1 MSIREKLGEILI
13 KEGLIADS
21 DLEQAMEHQK
31 KSGGKLGDVLIAMG
45 LITEKEIAAALGK
58 QLGMPYLSIASG
70 GLKPA
75 YDQGLEKL
83 IVEEIARK
91 YLVLPIS
98 RTFNSL
104 SVAVVDPLDF
114 ITIDNLKKITNCDV
128 NSIITTKAEII
139 QAIDEFYGPRDVFKE
154 AIESSYEKE
163 KKSVTPST
171 SLEDVSEDEVVSL
184 DRLIAKAEEAPVVK
198 LVDLIVRQAI
208 EEGASDIHIESLDKK
223 MRLRYRVDG
232 ILQEKPPPAPH
243 LKLAIVSRIKILSKL
258 DIAEKRL
265 PQDGSFVMKL
275 DNRLVDFRVS
285 VIPTIYGEKV
295 VIRILDRSQTPLD
308 LAQMGFGSS
317 QLEAFRE
324 AINQPYGAVFL
335 TGPTGSGKTTTLYA
349 ALEEINNPDKNII
362 TIEDPVEYRLDGV
375 NQVQVK
381 SQIGLTFAN
390 ALRSFLRQDPDIILV
405 GEVRDLE
412 TAEICVR
419 AALTGHLVLSTLHTN
434 DAASAITRLMD
445 IGVEPYLLT
454 PSLLLV
460 AAQRL
465 VRKLCSSC
473 KEAYEPTGDILK
485 YLKVKKD
492 LVFKAKGCDKCRW
505 TGYVGRVA
513 IYELIPIDAD
523 MRDMI
528 VKRVDAQQ
536 IKNLAIEKSLLTL
549 WDSGIAKVEEGIT
562 SIEEVLRVTLI
573 KED

>member
-1 MSIREKLGEILI
+1 MAIRERVGEILI
-13 KEGLIADS
+13 KEGLIAEE
-21 DLEQAMEHQK
+21 DLAQAMEHQREN
-31 KSGGKLGDVLIAMG
+31 GGKLGDVLIAMG
-45 LITEKEIAAALGK
+45 FVTEKEIAAALGK
-58 QLGMPYLSIASG
+58 QLGISYISIASG
-70 GLKPA
+70 NLRPA
-75 YDQGLEKL
+75 HDQGLEVL
-83 IVEEIARK
+83 ISEEVARK

-104 SVAVVDPLDF
+104 TAAVVDPLDF
-114 ITIDNLKKITNCDV
+114 ITIDNLRKITNCDI
-128 NSIITTKAEII
+128 NSVITTKAEIL

-163 KKSVTPST
+163 EKSVTT
-171 SLEDVSEDEVVSL
+171 SLEEISEDEVVSL

-198 LVDLIVRQAI
+198 LVDLIIRQAI
-208 EEGASDIHIESLDKK
+208 EEGASDVHIESLEKK

-232 ILQEKPPPAPH
+232 VLQEKPPPAPH
-243 LKLAIVSRIKILSKL
+243 LKLAIVSRIKILAKL

-275 DNRLVDFRVS
+275 EDRLVDFRVS

-295 VIRILDRSQTPLD
+295 VIRILDRSQLPLD
-308 LAQMGFGSS
+308 LTQMGFGPS
-317 QLEAFRE
+317 QLESFRE
-324 AINQPYGAVFL
+324 IINQPYGVVFL

-349 ALEEINNPDKNII
+349 ALEEINSPDKNII

-381 SQIGLTFAN
+381 PQIGLTFAN

-419 AALTGHLVLSTLHTN
+419 AALTGHFVLSTLHTN

-454 PSLLLV
+454 PSLLMV

-465 VRKLCSSC
+465 VRKLCSNC
-473 KEAYEPTGDILK
+473 KEEYEPTGDILK

-505 TGYVGRVA
+505 TGYIGRAA
-513 IYELIPIDAD
+513 IYELILIDSD

-528 VKRVDAQQ
+528 TKHADAQKM
-536 IKNLAIEKSLLTL
+536 KNLAIEKGFLTL

-562 SIEEVLRVTLI
+562 SVEEVLRVTLI

>member
-1 MSIREKLGEILI
+1 MAIRERVGEILI
-13 KEGLIADS
+13 KEGLIAEE
-21 DLEQAMEHQK
+21 DLAQAMEHQREN
-31 KSGGKLGDVLIAMG
+31 GGKLGDVLIAMG
-45 LITEKEIAAALGK
+45 FVTEKEIAAALGK
-58 QLGMPYLSIASG
+58 QLGISYISIASG
-70 GLKPA
+70 NLRPA
-75 YDQGLEKL
+75 HDQGLEVL
-83 IVEEIARK
+83 ISEEVARK

-104 SVAVVDPLDF
+104 TAAVVDPLDF
-114 ITIDNLKKITNCDV
+114 ITIDNLRKITNCDI
-128 NSIITTKAEII
+128 NSVITTKAEIL

-163 KKSVTPST
+163 EKSVTT
-171 SLEDVSEDEVVSL
+171 SLEEISEDEVVSL

-198 LVDLIVRQAI
+198 LVDLIIRQAI
-208 EEGASDIHIESLDKK
+208 EEGASDVHIESLEKK

-232 ILQEKPPPAPH
+232 VLQEKPPPAPH
-243 LKLAIVSRIKILSKL
+243 LKLAIVSRIKILAKL

-275 DNRLVDFRVS
+275 EDRLVDFRVS

-295 VIRILDRSQTPLD
+295 VIRILDRSQLPLD
-308 LAQMGFGSS
+308 LTQMGFGPS
-317 QLEAFRE
+317 QLESFRE
-324 AINQPYGAVFL
+324 IINQPYGVVFL

-349 ALEEINNPDKNII
+349 ALEEINSPDKNII

-381 SQIGLTFAN
+381 PQIGLTFAN

-405 GEVRDLE
+405 GEVKDLE

-419 AALTGHLVLSTLHTN
+419 AALTGHFVLSTLHTN

-454 PSLLLV
+454 PSLLMV

-465 VRKLCSSC
+465 VRKLCSNC
-473 KEAYEPTGDILK
+473 KEEYEPTGDILK

-505 TGYVGRVA
+505 TGYIGRAA
-513 IYELIPIDAD
+513 IYELILIDSD

-528 VKRVDAQQ
+528 TKHADAQKM
-536 IKNLAIEKSLLTL
+536 KNLAIEKGFLTL

-562 SIEEVLRVTLI
+562 SVEEVLRVTLI

>member
-1 MSIREKLGEILI
+1 MATRERVGEILI
-13 KEGLIADS
+13 NEGLIAEE
-21 DLEQAMEHQK
+21 DLSQAMEHQRNN
-31 KSGGKLGDVLIAMG
+31 GGKLGDVLIAMG
-45 LITEKEIAAALGK
+45 FVTEKEIAAALGK
-58 QLGMPYLSIASG
+58 QLGMPYISIASG
-70 GLKPA
+70 NLRPA
-75 YDQGLEKL
+75 HDQGLEAL
-83 IVEEIARK
+83 VSEEVARK

-104 SVAVVDPLDF
+104 TVAVVDPLDF
-114 ITIDNLKKITNCDV
+114 ITIDNLRKITNCDI
-128 NSIITTKAEII
+128 NSVITTKAEIL

>member
-1 MSIREKLGEILI
+1 MAVREKLGEILI
-13 KEGLIADS
+13 KEGLITED
-21 DLEQAMEHQK
+21 DFEQAMEYQR

-45 LITEKEIAAALGK
+45 FITEKEIAAALGK
-58 QLGMPYLSIASG
+58 QLGMPYISIASG

-75 YDQGLEKL
+75 RDQSLEKL
-83 IVEEIARK
+83 ITEEAARK
-91 YLVLPIS
+91 YMVLPIS

-114 ITIDNLKKITNCDV
+114 ITIDNLRKITNCDI
-128 NSIITTKAEII
+128 NSVITTKAEVI

-154 AIESSYEKE
+154 AIAKSYDKGERPAVIE
-163 KKSVTPST
+163 
-171 SLEDVSEDEVVSL
+171 EIGEEEVLSL

-208 EEGASDIHIESLDKK
+208 EEGASDIHIESLETRL
-223 MRLRYRVDG
+223 RLRYRIDG

-275 DNRLVDFRVS
+275 ENKLVDFRVS
-285 VIPTIYGEKV
+285 TIPTIYGEKV
-295 VIRILDRSQTPLD
+295 VLRILDRTQLPLD
-308 LAQMGFGSS
+308 LAQMGFESN
-317 QLEAFRE
+317 QLEVFRE
-324 AINQPYGAVFL
+324 IIHSPYGAIFL

-349 ALEEINNPDKNII
+349 ALHEINTPDKNII
-362 TIEDPVEYRLDGV
+362 TVEDPVEYRLEGI

-381 SQIGLTFAN
+381 PQIGLTFSN
-390 ALRSFLRQDPDIILV
+390 SLRSFLRQDPDIILV

-419 AALTGHLVLSTLHTN
+419 AALTGHLVFSTLHTN
-434 DAASAITRLMD
+434 DASSAITRLMD
-445 IGVEPYLLT
+445 IGIEPYLLN

-465 VRKLCSSC
+465 VRKLCPAC
-473 KEAYEPTGDILK
+473 KEAYEPTKDIIK

-492 LVFKAKGCDKCRW
+492 LIFKAKGCEQCRW
-505 TGYVGRVA
+505 SGYIGRAA
-513 IYELIPIDAD
+513 IYELIPVDSDIRNLITGRASAQE
-523 MRDMI
+523 
-528 VKRVDAQQ
+528 VKT
-536 IKNLAIEKSLLTL
+536 LAKAKGAFTL
-549 WDSGIAKVEEGIT
+549 WDSGIRKVESGIT
-562 SIEEVLRVTLI
+562 SVEEVLRVTLV
-573 KED
+573 KEE

>member
-1 MSIREKLGEILI
+1 MAIRERVGEILI
-13 KEGLIADS
+13 KEGLIAEE
-21 DLEQAMEHQK
+21 DLAQAMEHQREN
-31 KSGGKLGDVLIAMG
+31 GGKLGDVLIAMG
-45 LITEKEIAAALGK
+45 FVTEKEIAAALGK
-58 QLGMPYLSIASG
+58 QLGISYISIASG
-70 GLKPA
+70 NLRPA
-75 YDQGLEKL
+75 HDQGLEVL
-83 IVEEIARK
+83 ISEEVARK

-104 SVAVVDPLDF
+104 TAAVVDPLDF
-114 ITIDNLKKITNCDV
+114 ITIDNLRKITNCDI
-128 NSIITTKAEII
+128 NSVITTKAEIL

-163 KKSVTPST
+163 EKSVTT
-171 SLEDVSEDEVVSL
+171 SLEEISEDEVVSL

-198 LVDLIVRQAI
+198 LVDLIIRQAI
-208 EEGASDIHIESLDKK
+208 EEGASDVHIESLEKK

-232 ILQEKPPPAPH
+232 VLQEKPPPAPH
-243 LKLAIVSRIKILSKL
+243 LKLAIVSRIKILAKL

-275 DNRLVDFRVS
+275 EDRLVDFRVS

-295 VIRILDRSQTPLD
+295 VIRILDRSQLPLD
-308 LAQMGFGSS
+308 LTQMGFGPS
-317 QLEAFRE
+317 QLESFRE
-324 AINQPYGAVFL
+324 IINQPYGVVFL

-349 ALEEINNPDKNII
+349 ALEEINSPDKNII

-381 SQIGLTFAN
+381 PQIGLTFAN

-419 AALTGHLVLSTLHTN
+419 AALTGHFVLSTLHTN

-454 PSLLLV
+454 PSLLMV

-465 VRKLCSSC
+465 VRKLCSNC

-505 TGYVGRVA
+505 TGYIGRAA
-513 IYELIPIDAD
+513 IYELILIDSD

-528 VKRVDAQQ
+528 TKHADAQKM
-536 IKNLAIEKSLLTL
+536 KNLAIEKGFLTL

-562 SIEEVLRVTLI
+562 SVEEVLRVTLI

>member
-1 MSIREKLGEILI
+1 MAVREKVGEILI
-13 KEGLIADS
+13 KEGLIAED
-21 DLEQAMEHQK
+21 DFNQAMEHQK
-31 KSGGKLGDVLIAMG
+31 RNGGKLGDVLIAMG
-45 LITEKEIAAALGK
+45 FVTEKEIAAALGK
-58 QLGMPYLSIASG
+58 QLGIPYISIASG
-70 GLKPA
+70 ALRPA
-75 YDQGLEKL
+75 HDQGLEKL
-83 IVEEIARK
+83 ISENIARK

-104 SVAVVDPLDF
+104 TVAVVDPLDF
-114 ITIDNLKKITNCDV
+114 ITIDNLRKITNCDI
-128 NSIITTKAEII
+128 NSVITTKAEIS

-154 AIESSYEKE
+154 AIEKSYDQDDR
-163 KKSVTPST
+163 VAV
-171 SLEDVSEDEVVSL
+171 SLEEISEDEAATSL

-198 LVDLIVRQAI
+198 LVDLIIKQAI
-208 EEGASDIHIESLDKK
+208 EEGASDIHIETLENKL
-223 MRLRYRVDG
+223 RLRYRVDG
-232 ILQEKPPPAPH
+232 VLQEKPPPAPH
-243 LKLAIVSRIKILSKL
+243 LKLALVSRIKILSKL

-285 VIPTIYGEKV
+285 TVPTIYGEKV
-295 VIRILDRSQTPLD
+295 VIRILDRSQLPLD
-308 LAQMGFGSS
+308 LTQMGFEPD
-317 QLEAFRE
+317 QLEIFR
-324 AINQPYGAVFL
+324 ASINKPYGAIFL

-349 ALEEINNPDKNII
+349 ALDEINSLDKNI
-362 TIEDPVEYRLDGV
+362 TTVEDPVEYRLEGV

-381 SQIGLTFAN
+381 PQIGLTFAN

-445 IGVEPYLLT
+445 IGVEPYLLN

-465 VRKLCSSC
+465 VRKLCSKC
-473 KEAYEPTGDILK
+473 KEAYEPTEDILK
-485 YLKVKKD
+485 QLNVKKD
-492 LVFKAKGCDKCRW
+492 LIFKAKGCEHCRW
-505 TGYVGRVA
+505 TGYIGRAA
-513 IYELIPIDAD
+513 IYELIPVSPGI
-523 MRDMI
+523 RDLI
-528 VKRVDAQQ
+528 TKRADAQQ
-536 IKNLAIEKSLLTL
+536 IKNLAKEQGCSAL
-549 WDSGIAKVEEGIT
+549 WDSGIAKVEAGIT

>member
-1 MSIREKLGEILI
+1 MAIREKVGEILI
-13 KEGLIADS
+13 KEGLIAEE
-21 DLEQAMEHQK
+21 DLSQAMEHQRNN
-31 KSGGKLGDVLIAMG
+31 GGKLGDILIAMG
-45 LITEKEIAAALGK
+45 FITEKEIAAALGR
-58 QLGMPYLSIASG
+58 QLGMPYISIASG
-70 GLKPA
+70 NLRPA
-75 YDQGLEKL
+75 HDQELEAL
-83 IVEEIARK
+83 VSEDVARK

-104 SVAVVDPLDF
+104 TVAVVDPLDF
-114 ITIDNLKKITNCDV
+114 ITIDNLRKITKCDI
-128 NSIITTKAEII
+128 NSVITTKAEIS

-154 AIESSYEKE
+154 AIESSYDKTE
-163 KKSVTPST
+163 KKSFNLNT
-171 SLEDVSEDEVVSL
+171 EDASDEDVVSL

-198 LVDLIVRQAI
+198 LVDLIIRQAI
-208 EEGASDIHIESLDKK
+208 EEGASDIHIEPLDKK
-223 MRLRYRVDG
+223 LRLRYRVDG
-232 ILQEKPPPAPH
+232 VLQEKPPPAPH
-243 LKLAIVSRIKILSKL
+243 LSLAIVSRIKILSKL

-265 PQDGSFVMKL
+265 PQDGSFVLKL
-275 DNRLVDFRVS
+275 DNGLVDFRVS
-285 VIPTIYGEKV
+285 VVPTIYGEKV
-295 VIRILDRSQTPLD
+295 VIRILDRSQLPLD
-308 LAQMGFGSS
+308 LAQLGMDPS
-317 QLEAFRE
+317 QLKSFRE
-324 AINQPYGAVFL
+324 AINQPYGAIFL

-349 ALEEINNPDKNII
+349 ALEEINSPDKNIT

-454 PSLLLV
+454 PSLFMV

-465 VRKLCSSC
+465 VRKLCPSC
-473 KEAYEPTGDILK
+473 KEAYEPTEDILK
-485 YLKVKKD
+485 RLKVKKD
-492 LVFKAKGCDKCRW
+492 LIFRAKGCDQCRW
-505 TGYVGRVA
+505 TGYIGRAA
-513 IYELIPIDAD
+513 IYELIPIDSD

-528 VKRVDAQQ
+528 AKRADSEQ
-536 IKNLAIEKSLLTL
+536 IKNLAAQKRFLTL
-549 WDSGIAKVEEGIT
+549 WDSGVSKVEEGIT